1 MSTTTPLTQRLV
13 ALKSAALETG
23 LGAQAAQTERALPA
37 QAQGGSPRAKG
48 GILRKPGGS
57 GSAEDLRRLPSRGA
71 QLPGSPTVSWHRSVT
86 DRDLHRRPPL
96 SNIFPSALS
105 PRSAC
110 WAPCC
115 SAALLLGTLPLQ
127 AKAGRDGRRCAA
139 PSSFVALDL
148 SCHLVTAARWSSV
161 LIGRH

>member
-13 ALKSAALETG
+13 ALESAALEAG
-23 LGAQAAQTERALPA
+23 LGAQAAQTERASPA

-48 GILRKPGGS
+48 GILRKPGAS
-57 GSAEDLRRLPSRGA
+57 GSADDLRRLPARGA

-110 WAPCC
+110 QAACY
-115 SAALLLGTLPLQ
+115 SATLLLGTLPPPCQDRVDSQTLHLCILAAMCMTV
-127 AKAGRDGRRCAA
+127 AKW
-139 PSSFVALDL
+139 S
-148 SCHLVTAARWSSV
+148 LV
-161 LIGRH
+161 LPGQH